1 MRRATLPVA
10 RARAVVALAATLVAL
25 SLAACSSSTRAGA
38 GAAATTTVVGAA
50 TPAAGGTSPSTTEGP
65 KAKTLAEAPK
75 IIAADSGVTD
85 AQATCIVDKLVAAV
99 GPDTALTIVN
109 DSSDITARAP
119 AERKAAAD
127 ALFGCIDKQDFAKTA
142 ADSFYAQYKDS
153 GITRAQADC
162 IGGKLI
168 DVLTP
173 EGLLGLS
180 STALDDA
187 TMNPDTQAK
196 LLQVITGCV
205 PSGVLGQLGTG
216 DAGPT
221 TTAKG

>member
-10 RARAVVALAATLVAL
+10 GRRAVAALAATLVAL
-25 SLAACSSSTRAGA
+25 SLAACSSATSAGA
-38 GAAATTTVVGAA
+38 GGGAATTVLGAA
-50 TPAAGGTSPSTTEGP
+50 TPAAGGTNPSTTEGP
-65 KAKTLAEAPK
+65 KARTLAEAPK
-75 IIAADSGVTD
+75 VIAADSGVTD
-85 AQATCIVDKLVAAV
+85 AQATCIVDKLVATV
-99 GPDTALTIVN
+99 GAATALTIVN
-109 DSSDITARAP
+109 DKSDITARPP

-162 IGGKLI
+162 IGGKLV

-205 PSGVLGQLGTG
+205 PSGVLGQLGSG
-216 DAGPT
+216 DAGAPT
-221 TTAKG
+221 TVKG